1 MLKIAI
7 CEDESSQRTKL
18 KEYIN
23 KALTENTNKKYEII
37 EYERGEAI
45 LEDYPR
51 GVDIIFLDIQMDNIN
66 GMDTARKIR
75 EFDENVEI
83 IFITGVWEYV
93 QEGYEVRAYRY
104 LIKPVE
110 FENFQKQLYLCIN
123 EIEKNNKS
131 YMITT
136 YKGDTNKIAISSIL
150 YIETEGR
157 NTIIH
162 TMNETYKSNVG
173 INKLEREL
181 ENKTFVRCHNSFLIN
196 LEHINKID
204 TSSVKL
210 YTYEV
215 PVSRHKMKE
224 LKLRFTSFLG
234 DKL

>member
-23 KALTENTNKKYEII
+23 KALTENTNKEYEII

-110 FENFQKQLYLCIN
+110 FENFQKQLCLCIN
-123 EIEKNNKS
+123 EIEKNSKS

-162 TMNETYKSNVG
+162 TINETYKSNVG

-204 TSSVKL
+204 SSSVKL
-210 YTYEV
+210 YNYEV

>member
-23 KALTENTNKKYEII
+23 RALTENINKEYEII
-37 EYERGEAI
+37 EYERGETI

-110 FENFQKQLYLCIN
+110 FENFQKQLCLCIS
-123 EIEKNNKS
+123 EIEKNRKS
-131 YMITT
+131 YMIAT

-162 TMNETYKSNVG
+162 TINETYKSNLG
-173 INKLEREL
+173 INKLEKEL
-181 ENKTFVRCHNSFLIN
+181 EDKNFVRCHNSFLIN

-204 TSSVKL
+204 ASSVKL
-210 YTYEV
+210 YNYEV
-215 PVSRHKMKE
+215 PVSRHKIKE

>member
-23 KALTENTNKKYEII
+23 RALTESMNKECEII
-37 EYERGEAI
+37 EYENGEE
-45 LEDYPR
+45 LLQDYPR
-51 GVDIIFLDIQMDNIN
+51 DIDLIFLDIQMGNIN

-75 EFDENVEI
+75 KFDEAVEI
-83 IFITGVWEYV
+83 IFITGIWEYV

-110 FENFQKQLYLCIN
+110 FENFRKQLCLCIN
-123 EIEKNNKS
+123 EIEKDSES
-131 YMITT
+131 YVIAT
-136 YKGDTNKIAISSIL
+136 YKGESNKIVISSIL

-162 TMNETYKSNVG
+162 TINENYKSNVG
-173 INKLEREL
+173 INKLEKEL
-181 ENKTFVRCHNSFLIN
+181 EDKNFIRCHNSFLIN

-204 TSSVKL
+204 SNSVKL
-210 YTYEV
+210 NNHEV
-215 PVSRHKMKE
+215 PVSRHKIKD
-224 LKLRFTSFLG
+224 LKIRFTSFLG

>member
-23 KALTENTNKKYEII
+23 KALTENTNKEYEII
-37 EYERGEAI
+37 EYERGETI

-110 FENFQKQLYLCIN
+110 FENFQKQLCLCIS
-123 EIEKNNKS
+123 EIEKNRKS
-131 YMITT
+131 YMIAT

-162 TMNETYKSNVG
+162 TINETYKSNVG

-204 TSSVKL
+204 SSSVKL
-210 YTYEV
+210 YNYEV